1 MDNKEHQVKN
11 TFIYLLPV
19 VIGNA
24 LPLITLPVF
33 TRILTREDF
42 GVLALVQIYAIFAGG
57 LANFGMTA
65 AYDRN
70 YFQYRK
76 NKRQT
81 AQLLY
86 STLLFVFINFFFLA
100 IVTYAFKGTL
110 SKLVTGSPQN
120 GSLLFFCFCGHF
132 FFNAGYYYLS
142 FFKNSGT
149 AKSFT
154 FYTLFISLANFVI
167 SLFFVAY
174 LRVGV
179 IGIVYAQLGS
189 GMLVFCLL
197 SFRFLKE
204 YQPSFSKLIFMD
216 SLKISYPLTPRI
228 FFGVISTQFDKY
240 MIGLITSAGGVG
252 IYSIGQRI
260 ANIIFILMMAVQNVF
275 SPQVYKQM
283 FDKKEK
289 NDESIGKYLT
299 PFAYVVI
306 AVALAIA
313 IFSEEII
320 FILTPVSYHGAI
332 DIVIILSMFYGFLF
346 FGKLNG
352 NQLIFMKKTHITSF
366 LSMLSIG
373 LNVGLNIP
381 FIMKWGAV
389 GAAWGTLLAGL
400 ISGAISFAVSQH
412 YYEIKWE
419 YKKIGAIFL
428 IFFSSAIFLILLRN
442 ISAPYEFRIF
452 VKLMAI
458 LLYGVLGVKLRVIT
472 MENYML
478 IKNMIPI
485 KRTH

>member
-1 MDNKEHQVKN
+1 MTGKEHQVKN
-11 TFIYLLPV
+11 TLIYLLPA

-76 NKRQT
+76 DTKQT

-100 IVTYAFKGTL
+100 IITYAFKGTL
-110 SKLVTGSPQN
+110 SKLVTGSSQN
-120 GSLLFFCFCGHF
+120 GTLLFFSFCGHF

-142 FFKNSGT
+142 FFKNSGI

-167 SLFFVAY
+167 SLFLVAY
-174 LRVGV
+174 IQVGV
-179 IGIVYAQLGS
+179 IGIVYAQLGA
-189 GMLVFCLL
+189 GMLIFCSL
-197 SFRFLKE
+197 SFRFLKT
-204 YQPSFSKLIFMD
+204 YQPSFSKAIFID

-228 FFGVISTQFDKY
+228 FLGVISTQFDKY
-240 MIGLITSAGGVG
+240 MIGLITTAGGVG

-260 ANIIFILMMAVQNVF
+260 ANIIFIFMTAIQNVF
-275 SPQVYKQM
+275 SPQVYRKM
-283 FDKKEK
+283 FDKKEQD
-289 NDESIGKYLT
+289 DESIGRYLT

-306 AVALAIA
+306 AVALSIT

-320 FILTPVSYHGAI
+320 FILTPPSYHGAI

-366 LSMLSIG
+366 LSVMSIA
-373 LNVGLNIP
+373 LNVGFNIP

-419 YKKIGAIFL
+419 YKKLGAIFL
-428 IFFSSAIFLILLRN
+428 IFFSSAICLIVLRS
-442 ISAPYEFRIF
+442 ISTPYELRVF
-452 VKLMAI
+452 VKLAAI
-458 LLYGVLGVKLRVIT
+458 VLYTILGVKLQVISI
-472 MENYML
+472 ENYML
-478 IKNMIPI
+478 IKNMILLR
-485 KRTH
+485 RTH

>member
-1 MDNKEHQVKN
+1 M
-11 TFIYLLPV
+11 
-19 VIGNA
+19 IGNA

-57 LANFGMTA
+57 LVNFGMTA

-70 YFQYRK
+70 FFQYK
-76 NKRQT
+76 NNAQQT

-86 STLLFVFINFFFLA
+86 TTLLFVLINFFFLA
-100 IVTYAFKGTL
+100 IGTYAFKGNL
-110 SKLVTGSPQN
+110 SNLVTGSSQH
-120 GSLLFFCFCGHF
+120 GSLLFFSFCGHF
-132 FFNAGYYYLS
+132 FFNVGYYYLS

-154 FYTLFISLANFVI
+154 FYTLFISIANFVI

-179 IGIVYAQLGS
+179 IGIVYAQLGA
-189 GMLVFCLL
+189 GMLIFCLL
-197 SFRFLKE
+197 SVRFLKV
-204 YQPSFSKLIFMD
+204 YQPSFSKVIFID

-228 FFGVISTQFDKY
+228 FLGVISTQFDKY
-240 MIGLITSAGGVG
+240 MIGLITTAGGVG
-252 IYSIGQRI
+252 TYSIGQRI
-260 ANIIFILMMAVQNVF
+260 ANIIFIFMTAVQNVF
-275 SPQVYKQM
+275 SPQVYQKM
-283 FDKKEK
+283 FDKQEQ
-289 NDESIGKYLT
+289 DDDSIGRYLT

-306 AVALAIA
+306 AVALFIS

-320 FILTPVSYHGAI
+320 FILTPTSYHGAI

-400 ISGAISFAVSQH
+400 ISGTISFAVSQH

-419 YKKIGAIFL
+419 YKKIGAIFM
-428 IFFSSAIFLILLRN
+428 IFFSSAIFLILLRS
-442 ISAPYEFRIF
+442 IPAAYEFRVILKF
-452 VKLMAI
+452 LTIALYAI
-458 LLYGVLGVKLRVIT
+458 LGVKLQVISI
-472 MENYML
+472 ENYTL
-478 IKNMIPI
+478 IKNMILL
-485 KRTH
+485 RRSS